1 MKVHGPKICTE
12 WQFDN
17 KVGFYKEAEKEDIDS
32 RVLSKCKGAQLSLFS
47 VYKVY
52 KGYDFCTNSERKVP
66 KKSEVQT

>member
-12 WQFDN
+12 WEIDN
-17 KVGFYKEAEKEDIDS
+17 KVGFYKEAGKEDIDGG
-32 RVLSKCKGAQLSLFS
+32 VLSKGAQLSLFS